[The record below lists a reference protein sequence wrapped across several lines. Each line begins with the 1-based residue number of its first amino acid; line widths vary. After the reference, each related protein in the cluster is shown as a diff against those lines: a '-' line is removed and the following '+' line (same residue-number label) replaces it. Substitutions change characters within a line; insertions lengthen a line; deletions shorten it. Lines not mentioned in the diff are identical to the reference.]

1 MRRKPAIEAAS
12 AANAFEAFRELVYTA
27 GVHELAPK
35 MGLRPGTLYNKADS
49 SDDSHHQPT
58 LRDVIMVTQITGD
71 TRVLESLDEM
81 FGRASYDCARHIATS
96 DDALLELLT
105 RLGAENGEFHRALSD
120 GLKEKRFTAGTL
132 VRIRA
137 EAFDIVS
144 ALMVLLERLQGLV
157 DD

>member
-1 MRRKPAIEAAS
+1 MRRKPALDAAS
-12 AANAFEAFRELVYTA
+12 AANAFESFRELVYLA
-27 GVHELAPK
+27 GVQELAPK
-35 MGLRPGTLYNKADS
+35 MGLKPGTLYNKADS

-58 LRDVIMVTQITGD
+58 LRDVILVTQITGD

-81 FGRASYDCARHIATS
+81 FGRASYDCARHIETS
-96 DDALLELLT
+96 DEALLELLT
-105 RLGAENGEFHRALSD
+105 KLGAENGEFHRALSD
-120 GLKEKRFTAGTL
+120 GLKQKRFTAATL
-132 VRIRA
+132 VQIRA